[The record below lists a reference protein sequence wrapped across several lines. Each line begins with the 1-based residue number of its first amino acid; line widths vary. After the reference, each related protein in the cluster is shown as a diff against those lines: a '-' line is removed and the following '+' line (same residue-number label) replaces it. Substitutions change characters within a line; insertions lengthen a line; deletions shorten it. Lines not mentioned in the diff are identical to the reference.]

1 MHFSVNFFVFFIGA
15 EASHLAD
22 SAKIVLTVT
31 ALEEEEVVVADLK
44 ETEALK
50 EGTTEIGNETDSLE
64 DTKTFAGLKDGLL
77 AKTVFKFLRV
87 KCCSHKH
94 RS

>member
-1 MHFSVNFFVFFIGA
+1 MHFCVSFFVLFKGA

-31 ALEEEEVVVADLK
+31 ALEEEEVVADSK

-50 EGTTEIGNETDSLE
+50 EGMTEIGNETDSPE
-64 DTKTFAGLKDGLL
+64 DTETFAGLKDGLL
-77 AKTVFKFLRV
+77 AKTVFKFLLV
-87 KCCSHKH
+87 KCCSH
-94 RS
+94 